1 MITKR
6 EIPKQGTFLA
16 IWTHPSSKYLN
27 ACQLEWRDGVLYGFN
42 DFTEYWEVAS
52 EENGWY
58 GVDEAYYL
66 VKEDLK

>member
-6 EIPKQGTFLA
+6 EMPQEGAFMAVWLDRNCK
-16 IWTHPSSKYLN
+16 HMN
-27 ACQLEWRDGVLYGFN
+27 ACQMEWREGILLGFN
-42 DFTEYWEVAS
+42 DLTEYWEVAS

-66 VKEDLK
+66 VKEDFK